1 MFDDDEIS
9 LPWPEI
15 PIDQL
20 QLWLKVRQ
28 GEPVKYM
35 LAPIGKFP
43 MLSTHKAVPG
53 DLAFEWAEIPMEK
66 LAQDLGVND
75 GDLVLYGLI
84 SAKTVA
90 VLKEDG
96 ASLEAAAESVKDLFG
111 KE

>member
-1 MFDDDEIS
+1 
-9 LPWPEI
+9 
-15 PIDQL
+15 
-20 QLWLKVRQ
+20 
-28 GEPVKYM
+28 
-35 LAPIGKFP
+35 
-43 MLSTHKAVPG
+43 
-53 DLAFEWAEIPMEK
+53 MEK